1 MELTNKQKREMV
13 RKDYDAISE
22 IYIKNCSELDFYLPY
37 IKEFLKGLKGKRVLD
52 LGCGQG
58 VFTNYFYQN
67 GYNAEGGD
75 FSRNLL
81 EFAKKSYPHIR
92 FFKTDFCTFNTTKKY
107 DGIFIKNVLFHVPEN
122 DIKKLFIKL
131 NDWLEIDGKIC
142 ILMEIPKQEGE
153 QILAEE
159 FDENLKVYYNYMKP
173 EKVTS
178 LLKEAG
184 FEIDKCET
192 VTNNEN
198 ATIYAYGLM
207 FILATKK

>member
-1 MELTNKQKREMV
+1 MKLTNKQKREMV
-13 RKDYDAISE
+13 RKDYDAISDV
-22 IYIKNCSELDFYLPY
+22 YIKNCSELDFYLPY
-37 IKEFLKGLKGKRVLD
+37 VNEFMKNLKRKSILD

-58 VFTNYFYQN
+58 VFANYFHEN
-67 GYNAEGGD
+67 GYFSEGID
-75 FSRNLL
+75 FSSNLL
-81 EFAKKSYPHIR
+81 EYAKRNYPYINFIHY
-92 FFKTDFCTFNTTKKY
+92 DFCDFDTTKKY